1 MYRRNVVKVFVVSL
15 VLCTIYTNGF
25 GQDKKDQD
33 IKELWVTRVQAETN
47 TGLLITLWVKN
58 WEIRV
63 GEDLPILISIRNNG
77 SEPIY
82 FVRKEDSKIIND
94 RGDVLIPSSVPIPE
108 DRGRKYDYSFHRIRP
123 GEEYSGQ
130 FIIPHNL
137 IQEEYDLNIT
147 TGLGFVNDI
156 TGLDRKQKYGD
167 DPDALR
173 GTLFRRIEVVGI
185 GELRVLVRKE

>member
-1 MYRRNVVKVFVVSL
+1 MYGSIVIKVFVVGL
-15 VLCTIYTNGF
+15 LLCTIFTNGS

-58 WEIRV
+58 WEIK
-63 GEDLPILISIRNNG
+63 GDEDLPILISIRNNG
-77 SEPIY
+77 SEPTY
-82 FVRKEDSKIIND
+82 FVRKENSKIIND
-94 RGDVLIPSSVPIPE
+94 RGDVLIPSPVPIPE
-108 DRGRKYDYSFHRIRP
+108 DKGRQYDYSFHRIRP

-137 IQEEYDLNIT
+137 FQEEYDLNIT

-156 TGLDRKQKYGD
+156 TGLDRKLKYGD
-167 DPDALR
+167 DPDALW
-173 GTLFRRIEVVGI
+173 GHFISPY
-185 GELRVLVRKE
+185 